1 MKKVSKRYLLVLN
14 LTVMFAFNMAHPVT
28 PRLITELSLPSFMF
42 GIFFAFMS
50 VATFVSSPIWG
61 KLSDENGRKKYLI
74 YGVCGYGI
82 SQIGFGFSK
91 SIILIVIF
99 RALAGAFAASYITVS
114 MAYITDITSKKNR
127 IKYLSYYSA
136 FGSVGSSLGSLI
148 GGIIGSNKYK
158 LTFLFQFGVCLLISI
173 LINLFIG
180 ESIRPPSLSINKK
193 LNIREGENIK
203 INFNSILGI
212 MIIAVALTSFATTS
226 YNSTINYYV
235 EAVLNLPP
243 SIIGIV
249 MFISGIIGLIM
260 NFFVNPYLA
269 GKFNEKKLFKSV
281 VLFSGMSLITAS
293 LIDNLNIAIIF
304 IITFLSF
311 ISLTIPIQ
319 QSIISK
325 ESSKNYGMIMGIQ
338 NSSKALGMV
347 IGSLFSGFI
356 FNFGSKLP
364 FIIAGITLVS
374 TYFMLIY
381 AKKFKDDEFS
391 DCKNF

>member
-14 LTVMFAFNMAHPVT
+14 LIAMFAFSMAHPVT

-42 GIFFAFMS
+42 GVFFAFMS
-50 VATFVSSPIWG
+50 VATFISSPIWG
-61 KLSDENGRKKYLI
+61 KLSDENGRKRYLI

-91 SIILIVIF
+91 NIILILIF
-99 RALAGAFAASYITVS
+99 RSLAGAFAASYITVS

-136 FGSVGSSLGSLI
+136 FGSIGSSLGSLM
-148 GGIIGSNKYK
+148 GGIIGSGKYK
-158 LTFLFQFGVCLLISI
+158 VTFLFQFAVCLIITI

-180 ESIRPPSLSINKK
+180 ESIRPPSLNVNKK
-193 LNIREGENIK
+193 LKICEGEKIK
-203 INFNSILGI
+203 INFKSILGI
-212 MIIAVALTSFATTS
+212 MIIAVALVSFATTS
-226 YNSTINYYV
+226 YNSTINYYL

-249 MFISGIIGLIM
+249 MFASGIIGLIM

-281 VLFSGMSLITAS
+281 VLLSGVSLITAS
-293 LIDNLNIAIIF
+293 LIENLSIAIIF
-304 IITFLSF
+304 IIIFLSF
-311 ISLTIPIQ
+311 ISLTTPIQ

-325 ESSKNYGMIMGIQ
+325 ESSKNYGMIMGVQ

-364 FIIAGITLVS
+364 FIIAGVILVI

-381 AKKFKDDEFS
+381 TKNFKDDEFS
-391 DCKNF
+391 NCKNF